1 MAYNDWTDE
10 ENDLI
15 VADYFRM
22 LAADLAGD
30 PYNKAEAN
38 RNLRQH
44 IDRSRGSV
52 ELKHQNISVVL
63 ASLGEAWID
72 GYKPRFN
79 FQMPLAEAVNRRL
92 SKSVETLDRSSTDA
106 RRSALAEDG
115 ALFIASPPTLS
126 NRPPPIELEK
136 ALGVA
141 QKFDVAERDELN
153 RRLGR
158 DGESRVL
165 RHEKAILR
173 ESGFE
178 KLAND
183 VRWVS
188 EEDGDGAGYDIASFN
203 PDGSPRLIEVK
214 TTNGSWERTPFHISR
229 NELDV
234 AEARQDEWRLIRLW
248 NFRRSP
254 RAFALAPPLERHL
267 SLTPTSFRASFD

>member
-254 RAFALAPPLERHL
+254 RAFELAPPLERHL